1 MSRHNKLS
9 VKEERKVEIPKLL
22 KFYNFN
28 VMDPSYDPIDYLK
41 RSLELNPKN
50 YKAAQLHATYL
61 ISKRNFGEAVNYLN
75 QFLSNFEEQAHLR
88 NLLASA
94 YLHLNKIEEAEESIH
109 RALSYEPRSKE
120 ILYTAFLIKKKKGDK
135 FSALH
140 FLERILSLNDQS
152 IEILYEMAE
161 LLDSNAELLRKINVL
176 EVAYASDPRNRKVFQ
191 ELIECLLKYF
201 EDTPKENFDP
211 PIIREF
217 LKHLEKGVPSYFPS
231 LICQKIT
238 RRLNQLREI
247 RHLL

>member
-1 MSRHNKLS
+1 MHNKLS
-9 VKEERKVEIPKLL
+9 VKKERKAEILKLL

-28 VMDPSYDPIDYLK
+28 VMVPSYDPIDYLK

-61 ISKRNFGEAVNYLN
+61 ISKGSFGEAVNYLH

-109 RALSYEPRSKE
+109 RALSYEPRSKD
-120 ILYTAFLIKKKKGDK
+120 ILYTAFLIKKKKADK

-161 LLDSNAELLRKINVL
+161 LLDSNTELIRKINVL

-201 EDTPKENFDP
+201 DDTPKENFDP
-211 PIIREF
+211 QIIREF
-217 LKHLEKGVPSYFPS
+217 LKHLDKGVPSYFPAE
-231 LICQKIT
+231 IHQQTT
-238 RRLNQLREI
+238 RRLSQI
-247 RHLL
+247 RDLL

>member
-9 VKEERKVEIPKLL
+9 VKEERKDEILKLL

-28 VMDPSYDPIDYLK
+28 VMVPSYDPIDYLK
-41 RSLELNPKN
+41 RSLELNPNN
-50 YKAAQLHATYL
+50 YKAAQLHAAYL
-61 ISKRNFGEAVNYLN
+61 ISKGSFGEAVNYIHQL
-75 QFLSNFEEQAHLR
+75 LSKFEEQAHLR

-94 YLHLNKIEEAEESIH
+94 YLHLNKIEEAEDSIH
-109 RALSYEPRSKE
+109 RALSYEPRSKD

-152 IEILYEMAE
+152 IEILYEMAD
-161 LLDSNAELLRKINVL
+161 LLDSNTELIRKINVL

-201 EDTPKENFDP
+201 DDTPKENFDP
-211 PIIREF
+211 QIIREF
-217 LKHLEKGVPSYFPS
+217 LKHLDKGVPSYFPTE
-231 LICQKIT
+231 IYQQTT
-238 RRLNQLREI
+238 RRLNQIREI
-247 RHLL
+247 RYLL

>member
-1 MSRHNKLS
+1 M
-9 VKEERKVEIPKLL
+9 V
-22 KFYNFN
+22 
-28 VMDPSYDPIDYLK
+28 PSYDPIDYLK

-61 ISKRNFGEAVNYLN
+61 ISKGSFGEAVNYLH

-109 RALSYEPRSKE
+109 KALSYEPRSKD

-140 FLERILSLNDQS
+140 FLERILSLNGQS

-161 LLDSNAELLRKINVL
+161 LLDYNTELIRKINVL

-201 EDTPKENFDP
+201 DDTPKENFDP
-211 PIIREF
+211 QIIREF
-217 LKHLEKGVPSYFPS
+217 LTHLDKGVPSYFPTE
-231 LICQKIT
+231 IYQQTT
-238 RRLNQLREI
+238 RRLNQFREI
-247 RHLL
+247 RDLLRINFS

>member
-1 MSRHNKLS
+1 M
-9 VKEERKVEIPKLL
+9 V
-22 KFYNFN
+22 
-28 VMDPSYDPIDYLK
+28 PSYDPIDYLK

-61 ISKRNFGEAVNYLN
+61 ISKGSFGEAVNYLH

-161 LLDSNAELLRKINVL
+161 LLDSNTELVRKINVL

-211 PIIREF
+211 QIIREF
-217 LKHLEKGVPSYFPS
+217 LKHLEKGVPSYFPT
-231 LICQKIT
+231 LIYQKIT

-247 RHLL
+247 RDLL

>member
-1 MSRHNKLS
+1 MHNKLS
-9 VKEERKVEIPKLL
+9 VKKERKAEILKLL

-28 VMDPSYDPIDYLK
+28 VMVPSYDPIDYLK

-61 ISKRNFGEAVNYLN
+61 ISKGSFAEAVNYLH

-109 RALSYEPRSKE
+109 RALSYEPRSKD

-161 LLDSNAELLRKINVL
+161 LLDSNTELIRKINVL

-201 EDTPKENFDP
+201 DDTPKENFDP
-211 PIIREF
+211 QIIREF
-217 LKHLEKGVPSYFPS
+217 LKHLDKGVPSYFPTE
-231 LICQKIT
+231 INQQTT
-238 RRLNQLREI
+238 RRLNQIREI
-247 RHLL
+247 RDLL